1 MSTLMLT
8 PSTSSIFSDI
18 FKVKQSKYFNKLSA
32 FVKDTNTK
40 ANALL
45 AYWGAETIIDAV
57 LATTLFVSGAYFFA
71 FLAFVLTAY
80 RTYAILGVLSDMRY
94 V

>member
-1 MSTLMLT
+1 MTNMTIS
-8 PSTSSIFSDI
+8 PSTSSIFADI
-18 FKVKQSKYFNKLSA
+18 FKDNKYTEKVKN

-45 AYWGAETIIDAV
+45 AYWGAETVIDIFLFTA
-57 LATTLFVSGAYFFA
+57 LFVSGSYFLA
-71 FLAFVLTAY
+71 FLAFALAAY